1 MSKTFKVKLSSA
13 VVVGGVPTRA
23 GSVVEVDET
32 MARRLLDNGKAELAT
47 AADVDAGPSDEPGTP
62 DEPGPSGEPTVPDA
76 PETAPA
82 KNNRTKPKAA
92 DGAQSNGEA
101 K

>member
-23 GSVVEVDET
+23 GSVVEVDEA

-47 AADVDAGPSDEPGTP
+47 AADVDAGPS
-62 DEPGPSGEPTVPDA
+62 GEPTVPDE

>member
-47 AADVDAGPSDEPGTP
+47 AADVDVGPSDEPGTP
-62 DEPGPSGEPTVPDA
+62 DES
-76 PETAPA
+76 ETATP
-82 KNNRTKPKAA
+82 KNNRAKPKAA
-92 DGAQSNGEA
+92 DAAQSNGEA

>member
-13 VVVGGVPTRA
+13 VVVCGVPTRA

-47 AADVDAGPSDEPGTP
+47 AADVDAGPST
-62 DEPGPSGEPTVPDA
+62 EPGPSGEPTVPDA
-76 PETAPA
+76 PETATA
-82 KNNRTKPKAA
+82 KSNRTKPKAA

>member
-1 MSKTFKVKLSSA
+1 MSKTFKVKLCSA

-23 GSVVEVDET
+23 GSVVEVDEA

-47 AADVDAGPSDEPGTP
+47 AADVDAGPSN
-62 DEPGPSGEPTVPDA
+62 EPGPSGEPTVPDA